1 MKKQASPQLTA
12 AILEAV
18 NNQLSENE
26 PLETRETY
34 MRLIK
39 AGYSDEEAKRLIGAI
54 LSTEIFEV
62 LKEKKEYNRERY
74 VKNLKNLPA
83 MPWEDW
89 LL

>member
-83 MPWEDW
+83 MPWED
-89 LL
+89 

>member
-26 PLETRETY
+26 PPETRETY
-34 MRLIK
+34 MRLVK
-39 AGYSDEEAKRLIGAI
+39 DGYSDEESKRLIGAI
-54 LSTEIFEV
+54 LSAEIFEV
-62 LKEKKEYNRERY
+62 LKEKKEYNRDRY

-83 MPWEDW
+83 MPWNE
-89 LL
+89 